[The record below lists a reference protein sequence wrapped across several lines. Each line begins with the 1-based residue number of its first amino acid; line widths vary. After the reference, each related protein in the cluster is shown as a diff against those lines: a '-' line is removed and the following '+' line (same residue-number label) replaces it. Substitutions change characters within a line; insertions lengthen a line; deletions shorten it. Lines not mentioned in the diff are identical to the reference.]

1 MFVGVVFVAF
11 YTAQLT
17 TALTVERI
25 RGSIEGPG
33 DLPGKQ
39 AATVA
44 RSIAVDYLRAQNAYV
59 QEFPTTEQMFKALLD
74 KKVDA
79 VVFSA
84 PVLLYYA
91 AHDGKG
97 RVRMAGPEF
106 NTAPIAMM
114 LQLNSPLRRQ
124 VDHAF
129 LVLRENGTYQQ
140 LHNKWFGSP

>member
-1 MFVGVVFVAF
+1 
-11 YTAQLT
+11 
-17 TALTVERI
+17 
-25 RGSIEGPG
+25 
-33 DLPGKQ
+33 LPGKQ
-39 AATVA
+39 VATVA